1 MSKGQ
6 KNVYVCQLCGGE
18 VVTVDADEGVT
29 PFMIECRSTPECEG
43 DMYSSFYQVDQ
54 SLEQAI
60 ELGRILIKR
69 GRKIIIKIDY
79 ESMIKSIKEELS
91 RSAKLRDATIE
102 YYRDRTAQ
110 GQMAEL
116 IGELVTKC
124 NQLEREFLRVMEQHE
139 KDSD

>member
-1 MSKGQ
+1 M
-6 KNVYVCQLCGGE
+6 L
-18 VVTVDADEGVT
+18 
-29 PFMIECRSTPECEG
+29 
-43 DMYSSFYQVDQ
+43 
-54 SLEQAI
+54 LENQ
-60 ELGRILIKR
+60 ELGPRAYAEKKAER
-69 GRKIIIKIDY
+69 CKIDY